1 MIFML
6 NCIVGVDLGIY
17 RLRIGGFSNCM
28 HVDRSMVVV
37 DRSSL
42 TQNACRPVDGSCR
55 PVVDKCRPVEVDT
68 EALSTGQ

>member
-1 MIFML
+1 MIFFL
-6 NCIVGVDLGIY
+6 NCIIDLVVEIF
-17 RLRIGGFSNCM
+17 RLRIGGFSDCM
-28 HVDRSMVVV
+28 HIDRSMILV

-42 TQNACRPVDGSCR
+42 IQNACRPVDGSCR